1 MKVFVI
7 YDSKYG
13 NTKLAAENILEGLK
27 QVEGIDAS
35 IGYAK
40 KVDIQE
46 LISYDALILGAPN
59 HMANPSRTMK
69 KFVEKLSE
77 LELKAKSASVFGTYS
92 GRSRNP
98 DRAVKKL
105 EKIVEKSLPNLKLLS
120 PSLSIKV
127 NGVTGP
133 ITQGELIKCID
144 FGKIKATHLKIPY
157 NTTEII
163 NALPD

>member
-13 NTKLAAENILEGLK
+13 NTKLGAENILEGLK
-27 QVEGIDAS
+27 QVEGIEAT
-35 IGYAK
+35 ICYTK
-40 KVDIQE
+40 EVDIQI
-46 LISYDALILGAPN
+46 LISYDALILGAQN

-77 LELKAKSASVFGTYS
+77 LELEAKDVAIFGTYS

-98 DRAVKKL
+98 DGAVKKL
-105 EKIVEKSLPNLKLLS
+105 EKIAKKSLPNPKLLS
-120 PSLSIKV
+120 SSLSVKV

-133 ITQGELIKCID
+133 LAQGESYRCID
-144 FGKIKATHLKIPY
+144 FGKNAATRLK
-157 NTTEII
+157 T
-163 NALPD
+163 